1 MKFLKTV
8 AICFVIL
15 LLATGC
21 VVTKKSYNQLL
32 SELTAEKQQNEA
44 LDKDLLDTRTANDKT
59 IAEQKNRITS
69 LDREISDLNAKYEE
83 DSASYAARQAELSRS
98 IEVLRDQ
105 SSEET
110 QNLLQQIVELQE
122 KYDAD
127 MAAKTQT
134 VSDLQSSHRIETEAL
149 NNRLDH
155 EIQSNKL
162 VLERLLKEIETLEAL
177 TAEREKAFKQL
188 EAQTDQL
195 EQELKDEIEKGEIRL
210 KRYKSKTIINIDN
223 SILFDSGRAT
233 LKKQIK
239 TSLAKIADAL
249 INFPENNLQIEGHTD
264 DVPIKTARYPS
275 NWELSAARA
284 LAVLRFFSD
293 DTDVD
298 PRKLSAVGYGEY
310 QPLVPNDTPENRKLN
325 RRVDIVI
332 LPK

>member
-8 AICFVIL
+8 AICFVIPF
-15 LLATGC
+15 LATGC
-21 VVTKKSYNQLL
+21 VVTKQSYNQLL
-32 SELTAEKQQNEA
+32 SELTVANQQNEA
-44 LDKDLLDTRTANDKT
+44 LETDLLDTRTANDKT

-83 DSASYAARQAELSRS
+83 DSAANVARQAELSHS
-98 IEVLRDQ
+98 IDVLRDQ

-134 VSDLQSSHRIETEAL
+134 VSDLQSSHRIEVEAL

-155 EIQSNKL
+155 ELQSNKL
-162 VLERLLKEIETLEAL
+162 VVERLLKEIETLEAL
-177 TAEREKAFKQL
+177 KAEQEEALNQL
-188 EAQTDQL
+188 ETQTDQL
-195 EQELKDEIEKGEIRL
+195 ERELKDEIEKGEIRL
-210 KRYKSKTIINIDN
+210 KRYKTKTIINIDN

-233 LKKQIK
+233 LKKPVK

-249 INFPENNLQIEGHTD
+249 INFPENNIQIEGHTD
-264 DVPIKTARYPS
+264 DVPIKTAKYPS

-293 DTDVD
+293 NTDMD
-298 PRKLSAVGYGEY
+298 PRKLSGVGYGEY

>member
-8 AICFVIL
+8 AICFIIPF
-15 LLATGC
+15 LATGC
-21 VVTKKSYNQLL
+21 VVTKQSYNQIL
-32 SELTAEKQQNEA
+32 SELTAAIQHSEA
-44 LDKDLLDTRTANDKT
+44 LEKDLLDTRTANDKT

-69 LDREISDLNAKYEE
+69 LDREIRDLNVKYEE
-83 DSASYAARQAELSRS
+83 DSAANAARQAELSRS
-98 IEVLRDQ
+98 IDVLRDQ

-110 QNLLQQIVELQE
+110 QNLLQQIVDLQE

-134 VSDLQSSHRIETEAL
+134 VSDLQSSHRIEVEAL

-155 EIQSNKL
+155 ELQSNKL
-162 VLERLLKEIETLEAL
+162 VVERLLKEIETLEAL
-177 TAEREKAFKQL
+177 KAEQEEALKQL
-188 EAQTDQL
+188 ETQTDQL

-210 KRYKSKTIINIDN
+210 KRYKTKTIINIDN

-233 LKKQIK
+233 LKKPVK

-249 INFPENNLQIEGHTD
+249 INFPENNLQVEGHTD
-264 DVPIKTARYPS
+264 DVPIKTAKYPS
-275 NWELSAARA
+275 NWELSSARA

-293 DTDVD
+293 NTEID